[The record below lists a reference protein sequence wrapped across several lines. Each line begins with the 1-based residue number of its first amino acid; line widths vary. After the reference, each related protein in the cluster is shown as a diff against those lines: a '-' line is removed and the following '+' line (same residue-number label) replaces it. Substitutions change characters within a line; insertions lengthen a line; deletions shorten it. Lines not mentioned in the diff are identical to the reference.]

1 MWLALLFLPSS
12 SKTAESSEHVVCQ
25 PGGGPWFEL
34 RPSAAWGDDWC
45 AATSR
50 RHWWTATVK
59 RRFGERGPRHPLGQ
73 KRPGSSLGPLAGR
86 GARQGA
92 HGLEQRRAQEGVPPD
107 PFAAAR
113 LHERRPSAPHVVGP
127 LHAEAL
133 SVVRGVVVADVVH
146 GQARGARRSEI
157 PGPAVMAHI
166 RLAGAGTPAGRGG
179 GGGGRRRQRR
189 RRRRGRRGPGRRRGR
204 WRRHGLWL
212 RLRLWLR
219 HGLRLRARNGHRGQR
234 RGRWV

>member
-12 SKTAESSEHVVCQ
+12 SRTAESSEHVVCQ
-25 PGGGPWFEL
+25 PGGGPWFER

-59 RRFGERGPRHPLGQ
+59 RRFGEGVLGTPSG
-73 KRPGSSLGPLAGR
+73 KSLGSLAGR

-127 LHAEAL
+127 PHAEAL

-157 PGPAVMAHI
+157 PGPAVMA
-166 RLAGAGTPAGRGG
+166 
-179 GGGGRRRQRR
+179 
-189 RRRRGRRGPGRRRGR
+189 
-204 WRRHGLWL
+204 
-212 RLRLWLR
+212 
-219 HGLRLRARNGHRGQR
+219 
-234 RGRWV
+234 